1 MAELSLNKI
10 WALVKDYGFNVRL
23 YMNNKDQSH
32 KDIIVHILRRFN
44 IDESVPALT
53 EKFGQDAWGV
63 LKKYFSMYDF
73 YTKQCSNIT
82 ATIDFKSIEYPLIYI
97 SAPDDPQDEKVNIK
111 IGPITLNNLDE
122 SSHFFIQHFRIL
134 KLENYTLSVVKL
146 MQIAY
151 NSGQLLAQNVISRY
165 DPVVFDFFTRNNLG
179 ELNTYVLEILYGE
192 LNNIRLINKNG
203 LKGGSKIQYYKFANW

>member
-1 MAELSLNKI
+1 
-10 WALVKDYGFNVRL
+10 
-23 YMNNKDQSH
+23 
-32 KDIIVHILRRFN
+32 
-44 IDESVPALT
+44 
-53 EKFGQDAWGV
+53 
-63 LKKYFSMYDF
+63 
-73 YTKQCSNIT
+73 
-82 ATIDFKSIEYPLIYI
+82 
-97 SAPDDPQDEKVNIK
+97 
-111 IGPITLNNLDE
+111 
-122 SSHFFIQHFRIL
+122 
-134 KLENYTLSVVKL
+134 